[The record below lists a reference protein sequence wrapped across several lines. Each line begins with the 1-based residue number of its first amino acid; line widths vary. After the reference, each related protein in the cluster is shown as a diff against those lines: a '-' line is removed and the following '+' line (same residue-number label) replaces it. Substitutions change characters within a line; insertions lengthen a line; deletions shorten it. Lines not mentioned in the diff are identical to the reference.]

1 MGSNSKMKDSGERRQ
16 FSTGAVRDRS
26 DSKPRPGL
34 ISPFASERL
43 AKWLAL
49 GSLKYNPRN
58 WEAGIPISEC
68 IESLERHVIAYKQGK
83 DDEDHMAAIMC
94 NAMFILHYEE
104 GIRHGFLP
112 EALDDMPKYLQGQTK
127 DQVKG

>member
-1 MGSNSKMKDSGERRQ
+1 MNSADIKFD
-16 FSTGAVRDRS
+16 TGAMRADAGE
-26 DSKPRPGL
+26 KPRPDL
-34 ISPFASERL
+34 ISPFFKDRVGQHLRKGAARYGE
-43 AKWLAL
+43 
-49 GSLKYNPRN
+49 YNWTR
-58 WEAGIPISEC
+58 GIPISRC
-68 IESLERHVIAYKQGK
+68 VASLERHLMQYEMGAK
-83 DDEDHMAAIMC
+83 DEDHMAAIAC